1 MYELLSE
8 LIVYRSIGE
17 HPIMRRLSSLYRA
30 LSKKERYGT
39 SLSAGH
45 DLCSEGCAIIHM
57 LLDLATEC
65 GFDRNLWQ
73 DFIAYLIAMT
83 ETPYTLV
90 SERAKKVDG
99 SVNSFVTDDI
109 KILMKLFLWDFSHLD
124 KSLGTDHFSTI
135 TSYKAVQKEDR
146 IYNKNVSV
154 RVRELS
160 DKILKAIES
169 KKSAQKKCDAM
180 LSVITDF
187 YGRYGVG
194 IFGMNQAFRI
204 NGEQNGAIVPVTIRG
219 NESLDDLIGYEQQK
233 KLLSENTERF
243 LNGRPANNVL
253 LYGDAGTGKSTSV
266 KAILNRYYDDGLRM
280 IEVYRHDFK
289 YLNHVIEAVQNRNY
303 RFIIFMDDLSF
314 EESESDYKYLKAVIE
329 GGLYPAPENVLI
341 YATSNRRHLVKETWT
356 DRSDRSSD
364 ELHRSDTVSEK
375 LSLSD
380 RFGLKIG
387 YFKPSEQEYFEIVK
401 GISKRVKDLNMTDE
415 KLLSLAREWEMG
427 GGGLSGRSAEQFIRM
442 IEGKKEF

>member
-17 HPIMRRLSSLYRA
+17 HPIMRRLSALYRT
-30 LSKKERYGT
+30 LSKKERYGV
-39 SLSAGH
+39 SISAGR
-45 DLCSEGCAIIHM
+45 DLRSEECAIIHM

-73 DFIAYLIAMT
+73 DYIAYLIAMT

-99 SVNSFVTDDI
+99 SVNSFVSHDI
-109 KILMKLFLWDFSHLD
+109 HILMKLFLWDFSHLE
-124 KSLGTDHFSTI
+124 KSLSTDNFSVI
-135 TSYKAVQKEDR
+135 TSYKAVQKEER

-160 DKILKAIES
+160 DRILKAIES
-169 KKSAQKKCDAM
+169 KRSAEKKADAM

-187 YGRYGVG
+187 YERYGVG

-204 NGEQNGAIVPVTIRG
+204 DGEQNGAIVPVTVKG

-233 KLLSENTERF
+233 KLLQENTERF
-243 LNGRPANNVL
+243 VNGRPANNVL

-266 KAILNRYYDDGLRM
+266 KAILNRFYDDGLRM
-280 IEVYRHDFK
+280 IEVYRHDLK
-289 YLNHVIEAVQNRNY
+289 YLSHVIDVVRNRNY
-303 RFIIFMDDLSF
+303 RFILFMDDLSF

-356 DRSDRSSD
+356 DRSDRTDD

-387 YFKPSEQEYFEIVK
+387 YFKPSEKEYFEIVK
-401 GISKRVKDLNMTDE
+401 GLSKRVKGLSMSSE
-415 KLLSLAREWEMG
+415 ELLSMARAWEMG

-442 IEGKKEF
+442 IEGKKEL

>member
-1 MYELLSE
+1 MYDLLSE

-30 LSKKERYGT
+30 LSEKERFGE
-39 SLSAGH
+39 SLSAGR
-45 DLCSEGCAIIHM
+45 DLRSEECAIIHM
-57 LLDLATEC
+57 LLDLATDC
-65 GFDRNLWQ
+65 GFDKNLWQ

-90 SERAKKVDG
+90 SERKKRAGG
-99 SVNSFVTDDI
+99 SVDSFVAHDI
-109 KILMKLFLWDFSHLD
+109 NILRELFLWDFSFLES
-124 KSLGTDHFSTI
+124 SLSTDHFSVI
-135 TSYKAVQKEDR
+135 TSYKAIPKEER
-146 IYNKNVSV
+146 IYNKNVSI

-160 DKILKAIES
+160 DNIRAALEGEETVE
-169 KKSAQKKCDAM
+169 KKNNAM

-194 IFGMNQAFRI
+194 VFGMNQAFRLD
-204 NGEQNGAIVPVTIRG
+204 EEHSGAIVPVTLRG
-219 NESLDDLIGYEQQK
+219 KESLEGLIGYEAQK
-233 KLLSENTERF
+233 EALVRNTESF
-243 LNGRPANNVL
+243 VKGLPANNVL

-280 IEVYRHDFK
+280 IEVYRHEFK
-289 YLNHVIEAVQNRNY
+289 FLNHVIEAVRNRNY

-329 GGLYPAPENVLI
+329 GGLCPAPENVLI
-341 YATSNRRHLVKETWT
+341 YATSNRRHLVKETWS
-356 DRSDRSSD
+356 DRSDRTKD

-387 YFKPSEQEYFEIVK
+387 FFKPSEPEYFEIVK
-401 GISKRVKDLNMTDE
+401 GLSKRVKDLKMTDDE
-415 KLLSLAREWEMG
+415 LLAEARKWEMG
-427 GGGLSGRSAEQFIRM
+427 GGGLSGRSAEQFIRT
-442 IEGKKEF
+442 IEGKKV